1 MSEANKT
8 EEEIVAAYEKL
19 MADKKATVPGL
30 IRIDIGCGKNKQ
42 PGFIGIDQFPMPGVD
57 ILIDLSKKGPW
68 MFDDLEQPN
77 KEFVDNLSQNFAIPM
92 FPDNSVDEVFCS
104 HFIEHLERRERVAFM
119 NELYRV
125 MKPGAKA
132 MFIAPHWASN
142 RAYGDMTHCW
152 PPVCEMWL
160 YYLSK
165 NWRTDNCPHDDSRW
179 NPEGY
184 SCDFEASW
192 GFSYHPAL
200 NGRNQEYIVNAQTFW
215 KEACQD
221 IQIQMTKLVE
231 QK

>member
-1 MSEANKT
+1 MSEATKT

-19 MADKKATVPGL
+19 MADKKATIPDK

-42 PGFIGIDQFPMPGVD
+42 PGFIGIDQFPMSGVD
-57 ILIDLSKKGPW
+57 VVCDIKKGLPYK
-68 MFDDLEQPN
+68 DDE
-77 KEFVDNLSQNFAIPM
+77 
-92 FPDNSVDEVFCS
+92 VDEVFCS